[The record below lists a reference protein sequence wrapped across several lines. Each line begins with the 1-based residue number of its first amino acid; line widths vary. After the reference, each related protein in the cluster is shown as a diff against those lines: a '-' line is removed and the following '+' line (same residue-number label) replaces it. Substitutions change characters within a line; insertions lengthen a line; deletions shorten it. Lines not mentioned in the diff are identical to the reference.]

1 MRKTTKKLLV
11 RRLTFAA
18 AVIIINILQNTRGF
32 FPEIFGAR
40 AFLLIPLVVCIGM
53 FERSYAGALLGLF
66 AGALWDMS
74 MPDGNG
80 YNALILMI
88 FAAAC
93 GLMITVLM
101 RNHLLTALILSAS
114 ACVIYVL
121 LYALFFVVAAGIDD
135 AGRLLLS
142 FYLPCAVYT
151 LAFTP
156 VFYLATR
163 RIMRIT
169 AVEEEF

>member
-11 RRLTFAA
+11 RRLVFAA
-18 AVIIINILQNTRGF
+18 AIVIINILQNTRGF

-80 YNALILMI
+80 YNALILMV
-88 FAAAC
+88 FTAAC

-114 ACVIYVL
+114 AITLYVL
-121 LYALFFVVAAGIDD
+121 LYVLFFVIAAGIAD
-135 AGRLLLS
+135 ANRLILS
-142 FYLPCAVYT
+142 FYLPCGIYT

-156 VFYLATR
+156 IFYLATR
-163 RIMRIT
+163 AIMRAT
-169 AVEEEF
+169 AIEEEY